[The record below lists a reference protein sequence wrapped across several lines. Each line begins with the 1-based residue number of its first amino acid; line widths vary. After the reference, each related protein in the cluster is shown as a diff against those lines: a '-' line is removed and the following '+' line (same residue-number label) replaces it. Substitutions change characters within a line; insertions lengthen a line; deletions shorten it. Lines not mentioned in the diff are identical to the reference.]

1 MLLQGCKEDP
11 IIPIALGDLNGLVL
25 IKENNQPIEGASITT
40 SPPTT
45 SLLSDAFG
53 NFSLTDIPSG
63 TYNVRI
69 EKDNLSSIL
78 QSVSVLPNQTTEA
91 TFRMEPD
98 SLNNTAPNQ
107 PKLIY
112 PSEGQ
117 EIAISE
123 EFRWFATDPDQD
135 DLSYDLLVFNADQS
149 ETIELVQG
157 ATDSSFV
164 VDELKYGK
172 SYFWQIIAYD
182 GDLSTFSEVLPFQI
196 QNIPDFRFSFVKEIE
211 NQLQVFTGNP
221 GEEGYQLTN
230 CPKNAWRPRLSPLRD
245 QMAFLAN
252 VGIETHLFT
261 IDRNGDDLTQ
271 VTTLPVTAFDN
282 YELDYSWS
290 PDGAEFVYMNQNRLY
305 KINKDGSGL
314 VELAQAAIGWTF
326 VEADWSSQTQN
337 IVVRIVGIQPHNS
350 QIYTIDQNGNFVDLV
365 QSDVPGS
372 TTGGAFSVAGDKV
385 VYSQDISGFEAPDGR
400 QLDAQILIRDLNTQE
415 LTNLSIEKPAGTND
429 LDPRYSPDGAFIIFT
444 NSNND
449 GISPKSIYSMK
460 LDGSER
466 TLLFENAEMADWE

>member
-135 DLSYDLLVFNADQS
+135 DLSYDLLVFNA
-149 ETIELVQG
+149 
-157 ATDSSFV
+157 
-164 VDELKYGK
+164 
-172 SYFWQIIAYD
+172 
-182 GDLSTFSEVLPFQI
+182 
-196 QNIPDFRFSFVKEIE
+196 
-211 NQLQVFTGNP
+211 
-221 GEEGYQLTN
+221 
-230 CPKNAWRPRLSPLRD
+230 
-245 QMAFLAN
+245 
-252 VGIETHLFT
+252 
-261 IDRNGDDLTQ
+261 
-271 VTTLPVTAFDN
+271 
-282 YELDYSWS
+282 
-290 PDGAEFVYMNQNRLY
+290 
-305 KINKDGSGL
+305 
-314 VELAQAAIGWTF
+314 
-326 VEADWSSQTQN
+326 
-337 IVVRIVGIQPHNS
+337 
-350 QIYTIDQNGNFVDLV
+350 
-365 QSDVPGS
+365 
-372 TTGGAFSVAGDKV
+372 
-385 VYSQDISGFEAPDGR
+385 
-400 QLDAQILIRDLNTQE
+400 
-415 LTNLSIEKPAGTND
+415 
-429 LDPRYSPDGAFIIFT
+429 
-444 NSNND
+444 
-449 GISPKSIYSMK
+449 
-460 LDGSER
+460 
-466 TLLFENAEMADWE
+466 